1 MVCEYW
7 MRTRVKICGIT
18 REQDALAAV
27 EYGADAIGLV
37 FYPDSP
43 RFVSIAAACEIAGAV
58 PPFVTVT
65 GLFVNADA
73 DTIGEVLASV
83 PLGLLQFH
91 GQETN
96 NHCCRFGLPFIKS
109 VPMRPGFDSVAMMD
123 AFPDAAGFLL
133 DTWQPDT
140 HGGGGRV
147 FDWNTV
153 PDHAGK
159 PLILAGG
166 LTAENVAAAI
176 HAVRPYAVDVS
187 SGVESSRGIKS
198 ADRINAFMQGVH
210 SSGTDTA
217 N

>member
-1 MVCEYW
+1 

-18 REQDALAAV
+18 RRQDALAAV

-43 RFVSIAAACEIAGAV
+43 RFVSTATAREIASSV

-65 GLFVNADA
+65 GLFVNAAEDVLNEA
-73 DTIGEVLASV
+73 LASV

-96 NHCCRFGLPFIKS
+96 AECNHYGLPFIKS
-109 VPMRPGFDSVAMMD
+109 VPMRPGLDSVAMMD
-123 AFPDAAGFLL
+123 SYPDAAGFLL
-133 DTWQPDT
+133 DAWLPDT
-140 HGGGGRV
+140 HGGGGEV
-147 FDWNTV
+147 FDWDTV
-153 PDHAGK
+153 PGYAHK
-159 PLILAGG
+159 PMILAGG

-176 HAVRPYAVDVS
+176 RAVRPYAVDVS

-198 ADRINAFMQGVH
+198 AERINEFMQGVH

>member
-1 MVCEYW
+1 

-27 EYGADAIGLV
+27 ESGADAIGLV

-43 RFVSIAAACEIAGAV
+43 RFVSVVAAREIASSVA
-58 PPFVTVT
+58 PFVTVT
-65 GLFVNADA
+65 GLFVNAGVDA
-73 DTIGEVLASV
+73 VAEVLAKL

-91 GQETN
+91 GQEKN
-96 NHCCRFGLPFIKS
+96 SECNCFGLPYIKS
-109 VPMRPGFDSVAMMD
+109 IPVHSGLDSVQMMEGY
-123 AFPDAAGFLL
+123 PDAAGFLL
-133 DTWQPDT
+133 DAWQPDI
-140 HGGGGRV
+140 HGGGGKT
-147 FDWNTV
+147 FDWNAV
-153 PDHAGK
+153 PEYRRK
-159 PLILAGG
+159 PMILAGG
-166 LTAENVAAAI
+166 LTADNVAAAI
-176 HAVRPYAVDVS
+176 RAVRPYAVDVS